1 MFDLF
6 RSRAKAT
13 RILLGAML
21 GILALSMLVYLIPGA
36 GTSTG
41 NSNDQVIAEIGKEPV
56 TVQEVEGQIRN
67 QLQNAKIPPDMADIY
82 IPQLVDQALAGR
94 AMAYEAKRL
103 GFEVSDADLANVLR
117 SLPFGSLPTDQYS
130 QYVMQQFNMPVAE
143 FENNLRLN
151 AYGDTLQQVALEGAV
166 VTAADVEHAFKQQ
179 NEKIKFQYVS
189 LMAEKLAEAL
199 KPSEA
204 ELKTYFEANKNFFP
218 MPETRDVQMM
228 VADQSKIGE
237 TIPVS
242 DADVQAYYNA
252 HQDQYR
258 TPERVHAR
266 HILVATA
273 NKSDAEKA
281 KLKAKADDLQ
291 KKAKSGGDFA
301 NLAQNN
307 SDDPGSA
314 SKGGDLGWVVRGQM
328 VKEFEDA
335 TFALKPAE
343 ISNVITTQYGY
354 HIIQVLEKEQAHVK
368 TLAEVKPEITNALR
382 SNLVFDKMQAFAD
395 QARSEWVKSPQNGQQ
410 IAAKLGLQFVDL
422 KNYRPGNPIA
432 ELGNDVAQT
441 GTAIAA
447 LKKGEVSQVMQ
458 AGTKLAVAQLTNI
471 NPPHPAE
478 FSEVLA
484 QVKVTYMQTR
494 GTTLIAEK
502 QAKLLDALKANDG
515 NLEAAGKSLGLEVKT
530 ADYFSRDGAAEGVG
544 PGRALLEA
552 FEKPDGT
559 IVGPI
564 SVAGQSVI
572 GKVVARQAP
581 DMSKLP
587 EQRETIV
594 AQLKQRNA
602 QIIAPLLQDS
612 VMTRLIQEGKIK
624 KHQDVINKL
633 IARYRAS

>member
-41 NSNDQVIAEIGKEPV
+41 NSSDQVIAEIGKEPV

-67 QLQNAKIPPDMADIY
+67 QLQNNKIPPEMADIY

-94 AMAYEAKRL
+94 AMAYEAKQL
-103 GFEVSDADLANVLR
+103 GFQVSDADVAYVIR
-117 SLPFGSLPTDQYS
+117 SLPFGGLPTDQYS
-130 QYVMQQFNMPVAE
+130 QYVMQQFNMPVSE

-151 AYGDTLQQVALEGAV
+151 AYGEALQNVALEGAV
-166 VTAADVEHAFKQQ
+166 VTAADVEYAFKQQ
-179 NEKIKFQYVS
+179 NEKIKFQYVA
-189 LMAEKLAEAL
+189 LMAEKLGEAL

-204 ELKTYFEANKNFFP
+204 DLKTYFEANRNFFP
-218 MPETRDVQMM
+218 LPETRDVQLI
-228 VADQSKIGE
+228 VADQAKVGE

-242 DADVQAYYNA
+242 DSDVQAYYNA

-281 KLKAKADDLQ
+281 KLKAKAEDLLKQ
-291 KKAKSGGDFA
+291 ARSGKDFA
-301 NLAQNN
+301 NLAQSN
-307 SDDPGSA
+307 SDDPGSG

-335 TFALKPAE
+335 TFALKPNE

-354 HIIQVLEKEQAHVK
+354 HIIQVLEKEQAHTK
-368 TLAEVKPEITNALR
+368 TLAEAKPEIVNALR
-382 SNLVFDKMQAFAD
+382 SNSVFDKMQGLEE
-395 QARSEWVKSPQNGQQ
+395 QARSEWAKNPQNGQQ

-422 KNYRPGNPIA
+422 KNYRPGAPIA
-432 ELGNDVAQT
+432 ELGNDSQTAVAIT
-441 GTAIAA
+441 A
-447 LKKGEVSQVMQ
+447 LKKGEVSQVVQ
-458 AGTKLAVAQLTNI
+458 AGTKLALAQVTNI

-478 FSEVLA
+478 FSEVQG
-484 QVKVTYMQTR
+484 QVRMTYMQMK
-494 GTTLIAEK
+494 GTTLVAEK
-502 QAKLLDALKANDG
+502 QAKLLDLLKSNGG

-544 PGRALLEA
+544 PARALLEA
-552 FEKPDGT
+552 FEKPDGA
-559 IVGPI
+559 IIGPV
-564 SVAGQSVI
+564 SVAGQSVV

-602 QIIAPLLQDS
+602 QIVAPLLQDS

-633 IARYRAS
+633 IARYRSS